1 MAYIADVRI
10 TQPSAGEFVVTI
22 TETEAAASSEVE
34 LLDTGTGA
42 RLPYPGRIIRCIT
55 PPSTGTGATR
65 QPRLAIAAG
74 ASTGQV
80 RYEATA
86 TAKATKID
94 EQPVVSLTAESS
106 LFHRSQAASGT
117 DNACTTV
124 YHYKVGW

>member
-1 MAYIADVRI
+1 MAYTATVDI
-10 TQPSAGEFVVTI
+10 TELSAGEYTI
-22 TETEAAASSEVE
+22 QIDETEVEATSEVE
-34 LLDTGTGA
+34 LLDSVTGR
-42 RLPYPGRIIRCIT
+42 RLPYPGRIIRCIA

-65 QPRLAIAAG
+65 QPRLAIAAS

-94 EQPVVSLTAESS
+94 EQPAVSLTAESS
-106 LFHRSQAASGT
+106 LFHRSQPASGT
-117 DNACTTV
+117 DNVCSTT